1 MNVLVKKAHIIIYY
15 TDILKGVLYWFAISS
30 VLFLQVKTFFF
41 PESGSPDFC
50 RGAQHRISYDS
61 RGVYGKMCGQRKVWT
76 NTV

>member
-41 PESGSPDFC
+41 SLKVDHPTSV
-50 RGAQHRISYDS
+50 
-61 RGVYGKMCGQRKVWT
+61 GVHST
-76 NTV
+76 E